1 MLHRFALFV
10 LLPASLW
17 YAVENRKE
25 RRRGIKAA
33 MSNLQYIFV
42 QCAAATSRSSS
53 AGRAL
58 TVMPLL
64 SRRRAAPGTGPA
76 SCMPSWPAPASIT
89 GRPAAPA
96 RYPAVLPGPAVH
108 DRSAAITK
116 RRDGSVPAF
125 CCSPIPGYFS
135 FSPSPNAFPTTSPTT
150 RYTLKEGSKMIGF
163 SLPRS
168 TLPSVRML
176 SSAWEATISP
186 IR

>member
-42 QCAAATSRSSS
+42 H
-53 AGRAL
+53 G
-58 TVMPLL
+58 L
-64 SRRRAAPGTGPA
+64 SG
-76 SCMPSWPAPASIT
+76 WPAPASIT

-116 RRDGSVPAF
+116 RRDGAVPAF

-168 TLPSVRML
+168 TLPSVSML